1 MNVDRM
7 DLFVSESGGE
17 IYIRVRGVFGFAQ
30 QASFREKVMS
40 LLDGPGKIWFLD
52 IDKARFTE
60 EEYLPMFLEF
70 LEKCKQKGSEF
81 VLVFGDAG
89 NREYFSRYAHIF
101 TVTENWKTYRR
112 SGALKTLIS
121 AGVSYGSRTGIR
133 LSPVIAMVLIA
144 VIVCWFVTL
153 YGIIRS
159 QGEDIRARENRLAE
173 LESESRQVREQ
184 LEYLQSV
191 IGPLKNLGLV
201 VDSTTSR
208 KSEIRIRNWTK
219 YLDRLEE
226 RRRER

>member
-1 MNVDRM
+1 MNGEEM
-7 DLFVSESGGE
+7 DLFVEESGGE
-17 IYIRVRGVFGFAQ
+17 VYIRIRGVFGFAQ
-30 QASFREKVMS
+30 QASFREKTMS
-40 LLDGPGKIWFLD
+40 LLDGPGKTWFLD
-52 IDKARFTE
+52 IDGARFTE
-60 EEYLPMFLEF
+60 GEYLSMFLEF
-70 LEKCKQKGSEF
+70 LEKCKRKGAEL

-101 TVTENWKTYRR
+101 TVTENWKKYRK

-121 AGVSYGSRTGIR
+121 AGVSYGKMTGIR
-133 LSPVIAMVLIA
+133 LSPVIAKALIT
-144 VIVCWFVTL
+144 VIVFWFVTL

-159 QGEDIRARENRLAE
+159 QGEDIRARESRLAE
-173 LESESRQVREQ
+173 LESESREVRDE

-208 KSEIRIRNWTK
+208 KSEIRIRSWTK